1 MTDIILYSI
10 SFRYKAIKW
19 LVLFFILFLLDIKLL
34 DDWYCKD
41 YNSVPVVYRLR
52 HITDR
57 YPNHNVK

>member
-34 DDWYCKD
+34 DDWY
-41 YNSVPVVYRLR
+41 YSLFYFF
-52 HITDR
+52 
-57 YPNHNVK
+57 